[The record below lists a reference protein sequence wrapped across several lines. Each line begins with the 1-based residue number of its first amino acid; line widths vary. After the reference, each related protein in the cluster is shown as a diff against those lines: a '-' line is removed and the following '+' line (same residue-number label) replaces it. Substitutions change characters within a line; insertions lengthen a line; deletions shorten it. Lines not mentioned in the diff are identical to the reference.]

1 MGRVAPLMCAADGT
15 VLWPSLLSLLDDHTW
30 QVVSR
35 IAIISSVMVGWVAP
49 SVFVADSVCR
59 LLVYVEHVELLL
71 MWS

>member
-15 VLWPSLLSLLDDHTW
+15 VLWPSLLSLLDGHTW
-30 QVVSR
+30 QAVSR
-35 IAIISSVMVGWVAP
+35 IAVMVGWVVP

-59 LLVYVEHVELLL
+59 LLVYIEHVELLL